1 MEGEVP
7 LVFFNKDGYLK
18 INTEALDR
26 LKTGARVIKTSFVV
40 NGMTK

>member
-7 LVFFNKDGYLK
+7 LVFFNMDGHLK

-26 LKTGARVIKTSFVV
+26 LKTGAWVIKNVLHW
-40 NGMTK
+40 K